1 VLPEGETV
9 SDEAL
14 TMPVARL
21 LKRLR
26 LGRAVESVKLRL
38 VHTRVLDVPVTF
50 CVNMKNDPIQR
61 NHRRGQFYEIKE
73 LAALRA
79 IFPQGGVFVDIGA
92 NVGNHSLFAAL
103 FLKAAKVIPF
113 EPNPLAYDLLI
124 QNVLVNRLAA
134 VVDLSR
140 LGVGVGA
147 ERQSG
152 FGMQRRER
160 NLGGAKMLAGEG
172 DLDVHSGDDLL
183 DGLNPDVIKIDVE
196 GMEMQVLSGLAKT
209 IERSRPVMMVEVDNS
224 VEGAFSDW
232 VEAQGYSWISIQQ
245 RYRLN
250 KNHLIADK
258 ARVEDLKAAYS
269 ASPTATSDELEH
281 QEA

>member
-1 VLPEGETV
+1 MLPEGETV